1 MESIAV
7 HLSKKKIISYL
18 VIIAIVSLGLK
29 LVLVNFSAV
38 PEQDG
43 YGYILHTISI
53 TNGEFSEPPRK
64 TLGWSL
70 FASPFFL
77 LINSDNFLDYANTMR
92 IISIGVS
99 TITIPIMYALARKFF
114 SEKYSLVASCLLAF
128 EPHLNFI
135 AGQGLSEPLY
145 ILAFILSFYFILD
158 KRIQYISFVF
168 AAFVWWIRWPGM
180 VLFFVV
186 SLIFFVNNKIS
197 RRLILKYAVCV
208 AIFLIVVSPM
218 LIHRYEQYGNFLHFS
233 LLSNF
238 FSGEYGTLLTEN
250 TKSGSYSAQEY
261 IENYGLLQFTNNFI
275 LKGIFN
281 IGEQIFRMLFPYLI
295 ILVPFGILFSL
306 RSFDQDKKYVRA
318 NWILIIV
325 TLCSTVISFSLINER
340 RFLYY
345 LYPFLILFCTIPIER
360 VTKYGLSAFS
370 YSEKQKNTFLLIIM
384 IIVLI
389 MSVLF
394 SQRYIADKTEENEKL
409 EFAKFMLNRTDGKI
423 LLSNDDAQYGIFLK
437 VNNPEFFKEF
447 KINYKENT
455 SINEKINTPF
465 ISLYAK
471 SLDELISLEP
481 QYDLK
486 YIAII
491 QNDVTPW
498 HDYLVDVYK
507 NEENYPY
514 LKKIFDSDQV
524 EFQKF
529 KVKLFEIDY
538 EKWQSIKITK

>member
-7 HLSKKKIISYL
+7 QISKKKVTTYL
-18 VIIAIVSLGLK
+18 TIIALVSLGLK
-29 LVLVNFSAV
+29 LVLVDFSAV

-77 LINSDNFLDYANTMR
+77 LISSDNFLDYANTMR

-99 TITIPIMYALARKFF
+99 TITIPIMYVLARKFF

-128 EPHLNFI
+128 EPHLNLI

-145 ILAFILSFYFILD
+145 ILAFTVSFYFILD
-158 KRIQYISFVF
+158 KRTQYLSFVF
-168 AAFVWWIRWPGM
+168 AAFAWWIRWPGM
-180 VLFFVV
+180 IMFFVI
-186 SLIFFVNNKIS
+186 SMIFFVNNKRS
-197 RRLILKYAVCV
+197 GKLVLKYAICV
-208 AIFLIVVSPM
+208 AIFLIVISPM

-238 FSGEYGTLLTEN
+238 FSGEYGTLLAEN
-250 TKSGSYSAQEY
+250 TKSGDYSYQEY
-261 IENYGLLQFTNNFI
+261 IENHGLLQFVNNFI

-281 IGEQIFRMLFPYLI
+281 IFEQISRMLFPYLI
-295 ILVPFGILFSL
+295 ILVPFGILFSF
-306 RSFDQDKKYVRA
+306 RAFDQDKKYVRA

-325 TLCSTVISFSLINER
+325 TLCATMISFSLINER

-360 VTKYGLSAFS
+360 VIKYELGTFS
-370 YSEKQKNTFLLIIM
+370 YSEKQKNAFLLIIM
-384 IIVLI
+384 IVILI

-394 SQRYIADKTEENEKL
+394 AQRYISDKTEENEKL

-423 LLSNDDAQYGIFLK
+423 LLSNDDTRYGVFLK

-455 SINEKINTPF
+455 SISEKINTPF
-465 ISLYAK
+465 IGLYAE
-471 SLDELISLEP
+471 SLDDLVSLGP

-486 YIAII
+486 YVAII
-491 QNDVTPW
+491 QNDVEPW
-498 HDYLVDVYK
+498 YGYMTDVYK

-514 LKKIFDSDQV
+514 LKKVFDSNQV

-538 EKWQSIKITK
+538 EKWSSIKAME